1 MRLLEFQQ
9 SQIMMSDLIK
19 ALQQYFDM
27 ERVGGDSR
35 VYNVGE
41 RRGIIFLLNNS
52 LKGLGLIWS
61 KNANRIESVGVWH
74 QIDFDRAPDVVADIP
89 VGELTEVIAPLVA
102 FIRHP
107 KIGVSESLTE
117 GRDVTPD
124 EFRDLV
130 LKKYGMKA
138 RSLTINDLNDVK
150 AENGVEIPP
159 SVQHNTQLKVDASHW
174 NLFDEPKMNA
184 TPDPKELHPEE
195 LAHFAKVNSTKN
207 LQARG
212 AIVIMGRKANG
223 ELFEIPGI
231 DQVVAQLERMIG
243 KQLDSLDGGQG
254 GSSMEDQYRNLE
266 SKVQMIT
273 EGKSTFIKSL
283 LITGMPSA
291 GKTFRV
297 MKVVKASGLEA
308 GRDYVTKKGK
318 ISAKSLYRVLIQQ
331 LHGLAIFDDCDSVV
345 KDANGVNMLK
355 GALDTETIRTVDYD
369 VEGLMNTDAMDF
381 DRRGKIVGAMS
392 AILRGVPTMEEM
404 KVIEDMMPKDKKKS
418 KGDDDDDYLP
428 PSGAFA
434 HLTPDD
440 EDDSGEITHER
451 IREAE
456 AWVMNN
462 LPNKIDYYGRIIFI
476 SNMSEKEWTNVGDG
490 AIINRAFHQNMEFS
504 DSEML
509 DYIDTIKQHIV
520 TPNLTDDN
528 KTEVLAYLR
537 ELWQMGKIS
546 KPINFRL
553 VQQCF
558 DLYLMNGWKSLMAAI
573 G

>member
-27 ERVGGDSR
+27 ERVGGNSR
-35 VYNVGE
+35 IYDVGE

-74 QIDFDRAPDVVADIP
+74 QINFDRAPDVVADIP
-89 VGELTEVIAPLVA
+89 AGDLADVIGPLVA

-117 GRDVTPD
+117 GRDVSPD

-130 LKKYGMKA
+130 LKKYGVKA
-138 RSLTINDLNDVK
+138 RKLTLNDLNDVK

-159 SVQHNTQLKVDASHW
+159 SIRHNTQIKVDAAHW
-174 NLFDEPKMNA
+174 NLYDSPSA
-184 TPDPKELHPEE
+184 TPNPSDPNADE
-195 LAHFAKVNSTKN
+195 LAHLSKVSSVKK
-207 LQARG
+207 LQHSG
-212 AIVIMGRKANG
+212 GVVIMGRKANG

-231 DQVVAQLERMIG
+231 DNVVAQLERMIG

-297 MKVVKASGLEA
+297 MKVVKSSGLEA

-345 KDANGVNMLK
+345 KDPNGVNMLK

-381 DRRGKIVGAMS
+381 DRRATIVGAMS
-392 AILRGVPTMEEM
+392 AILRGVPTLEEM

-418 KGDDDDDYLP
+418 KGNDDDDYLP

-520 TPNLTDDN
+520 TPNLSEEN

>member
-27 ERVGGDSR
+27 ERVGGNAR
-35 VYNVGE
+35 VYDVGE
-41 RRGIIFLLNNS
+41 RRGVIFLLNNS

-74 QIDFDRAPDVVADIP
+74 QINFDRAPDVVADIP
-89 VGELTEVIAPLVA
+89 AGELTEVIGPLVA

-107 KIGVSESLTE
+107 KVGVSESLTE
-117 GRDVTPD
+117 GRDVSPD
-124 EFRDLV
+124 EFRELV
-130 LKKYGMKA
+130 LKKYGIKA
-138 RSLTINDLNDVK
+138 RALTLNDLNDVK

-159 SVQHNTQLKVDASHW
+159 SIRHNTQLKVDASHW
-174 NLFDEPKMNA
+174 NLFDAPNSNA
-184 TPDPKELHPEE
+184 PNPSDPNADE
-195 LAHFAKVNSTKN
+195 LAHLSKVSSVKK
-207 LQARG
+207 LQTSG
-212 AIVIMGRKANG
+212 KVVIMGRKANG

-231 DQVVAQLERMIG
+231 DNVVAQLERMIG

-273 EGKSTFIKSL
+273 EAKSTFIKSL

-345 KDANGVNMLK
+345 KDPNGVNMLK
-355 GALDTETIRTVDYD
+355 GALDTETVRTVDYD

-381 DRRGKIVGAMS
+381 DRRATIVGAMS
-392 AILRGVPTMEEM
+392 AILRGVPNAAEM

-418 KGDDDDDYLP
+418 KADDDDEYLP
-428 PSGAFA
+428 ATGMFA
-434 HLTPDD
+434 HIVPD
-440 EDDSGEITHER
+440 EEEVSNEITHER

-490 AIINRAFHQNMEFS
+490 AIINRAFHQNMEFA

-520 TPNLTDDN
+520 TPNLSEDD
-528 KTEVLAYLR
+528 KTEVLTYLR
-537 ELWQMGKIS
+537 ELWQMGKIN